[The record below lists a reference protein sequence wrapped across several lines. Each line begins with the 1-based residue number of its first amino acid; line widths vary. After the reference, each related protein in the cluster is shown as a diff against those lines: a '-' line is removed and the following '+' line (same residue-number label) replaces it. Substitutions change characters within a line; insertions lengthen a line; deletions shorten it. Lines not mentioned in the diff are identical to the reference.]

1 MELGLFDITYHSR
14 IVIKGQALADF
25 IVEGT
30 NLEDPSYQSENGDT
44 EKEGDTPVWK
54 LYVDG
59 ASNEHNSSA
68 GIILTTLENHPIH
81 CALRFGFNA
90 ANNEAEYEALL
101 AGLCFVLGCACTVPR
116 DIQ

>member
-1 MELGLFDITYHSR
+1 M
-14 IVIKGQALADF
+14 ADF

-59 ASNEHNSSA
+59 ASNEHNSGA
-68 GIILTTLENHPIH
+68 GIILITPENHRIH

-90 ANNEAEYEALL
+90 SNNEAEYEALL
-101 AGLCFVLGCACTVPR
+101 AGLRLSQDVHA
-116 DIQ
+116 